1 MMDSFV
7 EIELFQNNAYVAG
20 QPVYG
25 TVHLFAK
32 NNINNVSKINLS
44 LVGNELVD
52 LRFKVSKDGE
62 AVSKEETIVD
72 HQF

>member
-44 LVGNELVD
+44 LTKIHFWSLIY
-52 LRFKVSKDGE
+52 LL
-62 AVSKEETIVD
+62 
-72 HQF
+72 